1 MRPVREVVQ
10 RVLVAVH
17 VALDDGLHPLVLV
30 VVIVDVDAHGEVL
43 LQVLRL
49 PDSPEQNLA
58 VHEEH
63 VVHRSP
69 PDVRAW
75 VGRAC
80 RECGLLVEHRLIPCG
95 LPLQPGQIT
104 KVSHGTRSYAKPQ
117 PRHSYLFAEALYGT
131 VIRSETTLP
140 QNAPQ
145 IAVLDASPIAMLRN
159 HSLDVDARLQGH
171 LSLPDV
177 LPRECEVLVRA
188 QGHCGLPVD
197 DHVEKVHCRLRGAQV
212 EEARIEDHLPHGV
225 RKARPPHGGVVVHIV
240 EAVGGGVVPAIG
252 HGLHVHVAP
261 QVVEGILEE
270 HNVDVG
276 KQHGVAQLHEV
287 PQDAEL
293 HARDAV
299 VGHPQ
304 LLLRALQL
312 YGHVVRR
319 HAPLLHLPLGL
330 RVDGNDHRVLDAC
343 RADRL
348 HKRLQHP
355 AVPR

>member
-95 LPLQPGQIT
+95 LPLQ
-104 KVSHGTRSYAKPQ
+104 
-117 PRHSYLFAEALYGT
+117 
-131 VIRSETTLP
+131 
-140 QNAPQ
+140 
-145 IAVLDASPIAMLRN
+145 
-159 HSLDVDARLQGH
+159 
-171 LSLPDV
+171 
-177 LPRECEVLVRA
+177 
-188 QGHCGLPVD
+188 PVD